1 MGQVILLEREDV
13 DRIGL
18 TGYWFNRHWEPDD
31 PEGIACDYA
40 DLPDPGP
47 FLLVVNDEEAW
58 VKRGVDQYWFRA
70 GHRARY
76 PCDEQRQWSA
86 LFDLYAEEIGISPAT
101 LRNRFMGMRRRLAQ
115 VDGVWRWWNI
125 AYSWVEGRDLVWSSI
140 TEAGHPWLATRERNG
155 HREVRYVSR

>member
-1 MGQVILLEREDV
+1 MAQVILLERDDV

-31 PEGIACDYA
+31 PEGIACDFA

-47 FLLVVNDEEAW
+47 FLLRVNDEQAW
-58 VKRGVDQYWFRA
+58 VKRSTDPYWFRA

-86 LFDLYAEEIGISPAT
+86 LFDLYAEGIGISPAT
-101 LRNRFMGMRRRLAQ
+101 LRNRFMGMRRRLKRI
-115 VDGVWRWWNI
+115 GRWARWE
-125 AYSWVEGRDLVWSSI
+125 WVYPWPEGGDLVWSSLVD
-140 TEAGHPWLATRERNG
+140 HPWLETRELNEKRQ
-155 HREVRYVSR
+155 VRYVPR